1 MLVGRLLFSSVVA
14 LALAGCASDSHV
26 TSLSQPSPAP
36 ATSTLSG
43 SPTGPVFSEAR
54 TGSNHAAAMACTN
67 ALGEGVVSAVATTVA
82 EVRAYGTGPLA
93 VNFPAADAFPGESGD
108 AFAAWCWVGSDGRF
122 ESWGVDGRGT
132 KVDFGTVIHT
142 PADSNTP
149 SGPIGIGK

>member
-1 MLVGRLLFSSVVA
+1 MLVGRLLFTSVVA
-14 LALAGCASDSHV
+14 LALAGCASESHV
-26 TSLSQPSPAP
+26 ASLSQPSPAP
-36 ATSTLSG
+36 TTSALSG
-43 SPTGPVFSEAR
+43 SSTGPVFSQA
-54 TGSNHAAAMACTN
+54 TTPSDPAAATACTD

-82 EVRAYGTGPLA
+82 EVRAWGTGPLA
-93 VNFPAADAFPGESGD
+93 INSPAADAFPGESGD

-132 KVDFGTVIHT
+132 TVDFGTVIHT